1 MNRLFVSF
9 TLGLLLLAVLCAL
22 TGFAVGGEGG
32 SITSKFHYWAS
43 FVLLAGGLVG
53 LAYGFW
59 AKVYEE
65 SPRLWVG
72 AIVLFLASFLGQ
84 VTGNLLPMEQHD
96 VQTAVIEA
104 GIAGRVPLIGEQVRE
119 LILAGTE
126 FSTATV
132 ERWGQFHRMGVGAL
146 LVSVVA
152 LLVTSVRRPLNP
164 LASLV
169 PIVLACV
176 LCGLPAPSG
185 LAATELDYT
194 SYDAK
199 PSWYTLPLHGL
210 LRMSDEIGLGWIG
223 ACVVPGIIVAFL
235 GMLPLMSRRVSTRS
249 LRGTA
254 LGIVLL
260 VGVAIVGWGEKS
272 APISGPQWV
281 ATRDSLGDSIT
292 LIDEGLVAKGSQHFL
307 SKGCVNCHRLG
318 AVGKGSISLDSMAQK
333 EPNPEWYVRFIRD
346 PQSVRPGSTMPAF
359 PSLTQDELR
368 ALAEFVRQP
377 RGKARE

>member
-1 MNRLFVSF
+1 MNRTFVSV
-9 TLGLLLLAVLCAL
+9 TLGLLVLAVLCAL
-22 TGFAVGGEGG
+22 TGFAVESGN
-32 SITSKFHYWAS
+32 IAAKFHYWAS

-84 VTGNLLPMEQHD
+84 VSGNLLPMEQHD

-119 LILAGTE
+119 LILAGPE

-132 ERWGQFHRMGVGAL
+132 DRWGQFHRMGVGAL
-146 LVSVVA
+146 LVLVVA

-164 LASLV
+164 LASLI
-169 PIVLACV
+169 PIVIACV
-176 LCGLPAPSG
+176 LCGLPTPSG

-194 SYDAK
+194 SYDAR
-199 PSWYTLPLHGL
+199 PNWYTLPLHGL
-210 LRMSDEIGLGWIG
+210 LRMSDEIGLGWVG
-223 ACVVPGIIVAFL
+223 ACVVPGIIVTFL
-235 GMLPLMSRRVSTRS
+235 VMLPLVSRRVSTRS

-260 VGVAIVGWGEKS
+260 VGVATVGWAGKS
-272 APISGPQWV
+272 APISGPQLV
-281 ATRDSLGDSIT
+281 ATRDSLGDSVT
-292 LIDEGLVAKGSQHFL
+292 LIDEGLVAKGSAHFV
-307 SKGCVNCHRLG
+307 SKGCVTCHRLE

-333 EPNPEWYVRFIRD
+333 EPNPDWYVRFIRD